1 MSIQLCDLPDEVERS
16 LEVHRE
22 LMHFRVSK
30 ILLISSRYDAFV
42 TEEDGGLAEGIIGE
56 YHELNLSAP
65 PRLIWVSSMEEAFSA
80 LAEND
85 IDLVLVM
92 PNLKNIDPYFLCGK
106 IKEVYPSLFISLL
119 SPNADTLMAD
129 HGEEYKEDLFDMKF
143 VWRGNTDLLLSI
155 IKNVEDILNVDY
167 DTQRGKVRV
176 IIFVE
181 DSPIYSSSILP
192 VLYKEIVIQTQA
204 VMDESVNRSHRLLMM
219 RARPKILTARNF
231 EDALSL
237 ARKFKPYLLS
247 LISDVRFYKEGI
259 LDDNAGFVLIDLIK
273 KEFSGM
279 PLLILSSDESNRE
292 KALKRSVLFLN
303 KKSSSLYYD
312 IRLFFIKFLAFG
324 DFVFRMDDA
333 TEVARA
339 SNIRE
344 MEKII
349 LSVPDE
355 SILYHAYRDHFSTWL
370 MARSEI
376 ELASKLQYVK
386 PAEFSSARE
395 IKEYL
400 LDLLAA
406 NRRSRQKGAVVDF
419 IPEDLA
425 VSAYFMKIGKGFLG
439 GKARG
444 LAFMSYLFCRTKE
457 LYDKYPDL
465 NIYVPKTLAIT
476 TDKFDEF
483 MENNFSQHDFSG
495 QKYSDE
501 AIIRMFDAADL
512 PDHLRFDLGQY
523 LLKTDHPIAVRSSS
537 LLEDAQYMP
546 SAGIYKTIM
555 LPNNHEK
562 MSVRLAQLLRAV
574 KLVYASTYF
583 DAPIQ
588 MAKTSLHRPE
598 EEKMGVI
605 LQSIVGQ
612 RHGDFYFPA
621 VSGVAQS
628 YNYYP
633 LSYMKPEEGIAY
645 VAMGLGK
652 TVVEGERALRFSPR
666 YPEFLPQFSTVDDIL
681 ENCQRNY
688 YALKMT
694 ESRGEIQLSDFFL
707 ENKDLDKTLVKLDID
722 DMPDEIF
729 RNTGASHLFSTY
741 LQEDHRIRDSA
752 EINGHRIL
760 TFAGILKYNTF
771 PLPELLADI
780 LSIGQ
785 EGMGCPVEIE
795 FAVNFPRGDNQGG
808 GCLKPEFALLQI
820 RPMSMFY
827 KSIEVLISDD
837 EIADSICFTDNAL
850 GNGTFLDISDI
861 VFVKPELFDPACTV
875 EIAGQIARINRELVR
890 KKRRYILAGPGR
902 WGTSDRWLGIPVTW
916 NDISGAGVIIET
928 SSEKLNAD
936 SSRGTHF
943 FHNITSLGI
952 GYLTVSQ
959 HNNSFINFNRL
970 KALPVEQE
978 TSFLLHARQKEFFK
992 IKIDGNKSRGVISL

>member
-1 MSIQLCDLPDEVERS
+1 MSIKLCDLPDEVERS

-22 LMHFRVSK
+22 LMHFRVSE
-30 ILLISSRYDAFV
+30 ILLVSSLYDAFL

-65 PRLIWVSSMEEAFSA
+65 PRIIWVSSIDEAFMA
-80 LAEND
+80 LSEND

-92 PNLKNIDPYFLCGK
+92 PNLKNIDPYLLCGK
-106 IKEVYPSLFISLL
+106 IKKAYPSLFISLL
-119 SPNADTLMAD
+119 SPNADSLMAD
-129 HGEEYKEDLFDMKF
+129 HGREYKEDLFDMKF

-167 DTQRGKVRV
+167 DTQRGQVRV

-192 VLYKEIVIQTQA
+192 VLYKEIVLQTQA
-204 VMDESVNRSHRLLMM
+204 VMDESVNLSHRLLMM
-219 RARPKILTARNF
+219 RARPKIITARTF
-231 EDALSL
+231 EEALCL
-237 ARKFKPYLLS
+237 ARRFKPYLLS
-247 LISDVRFYKEGI
+247 LISDVRFYREGR
-259 LDDNAGFVLIDLIK
+259 LDDNAGFALIDLIK

-303 KKSSSLYYD
+303 KKSPSLYSD
-312 IRLFFIKFLAFG
+312 IRFFFIKFLAFG
-324 DFVFRMDDA
+324 DFVFRMDDG
-333 TEVARA
+333 TEVARVK
-339 SNIRE
+339 NIRE

-370 MARSEI
+370 MARSEVQ
-376 ELASKLQYVK
+376 LASDLQHVK
-386 PAEFSSARE
+386 PAEFSNAGE
-395 IKEYL
+395 IKKYL
-400 LDLLAA
+400 FDLLAA
-406 NRRSRQKGAVVDF
+406 NRRGRHKGAVVDF
-419 IPEDLA
+419 VPEDLNTN
-425 VSAYFMKIGKGFLG
+425 AYFMKIGEGFLG

-465 NIYVPKTLAIT
+465 NIYVPKTLVIT
-476 TDKFDEF
+476 TDIFDEF
-483 MENNFSQHDFSG
+483 MENHFSKHDFSG
-495 QKYSDE
+495 HKYSDE
-501 AIIRMFDAADL
+501 AIISMFDGADL
-512 PDHLRFDLGQY
+512 PGHLSSDLEQY
-523 LLKTDHPIAVRSSS
+523 LFKTGHPIAVRSSS
-537 LLEDAQYMP
+537 LLEDAKYMP

-555 LPNNHEK
+555 LPNNHPE
-562 MSVRLAQLLRAV
+562 MDVRLAQLLSAV
-574 KLVYASTYF
+574 KLVYASTYLE
-583 DAPIQ
+583 APLQ

-612 RHGDFYFPA
+612 NHGDFYFPP

-633 LSYMKPEEGIAY
+633 LSYMKSGEGIAY
-645 VAMGLGK
+645 VALGLGK
-652 TVVEGERALRFSPR
+652 TVVEGGRALRFSPR

-688 YALKMT
+688 YALKMR
-694 ESRGEIQLSDFFL
+694 EPGDEFQSSNLSP
-707 ENKDLDKTLVKLDID
+707 ENQDVDKTLVKLDID
-722 DMPDEIF
+722 DMPGEIF

-741 LQEDHRIRDSA
+741 LPEDHKIRDSA
-752 EINGHRIL
+752 EISGHRIL

-771 PLPELLADI
+771 PLPELLTDI
-780 LSIGQ
+780 LSLGQ
-785 EGMGCPVEIE
+785 EGIGCPVEIE
-795 FAVNFPRGDNQGG
+795 FAINFPKGDNQGG
-808 GCLKPEFALLQI
+808 SCQKSEFALLQI
-820 RPMSMFY
+820 RPISMFY
-827 KSIEVLISDD
+827 RNVEVLISDE
-837 EIADSICFTDNAL
+837 EIANSICFTDNAL

-861 VFVKPELFDPACTV
+861 VFVKPESFDPACTV
-875 EIAGQIARINRELVR
+875 EIARQIAMINRELVR
-890 KKRRYILAGPGR
+890 QKRRYILAGPGR
-902 WGTSDRWLGIPVTW
+902 WGSSDRWLGIPVTW

-928 SSEKLNAD
+928 SSEKLNAE

-952 GYLTVSQ
+952 GYLTILE
-959 HNNSFINFNRL
+959 HNNSFIDFSRL
-970 KALPVEQE
+970 KDLPVEQE
-978 TSFLLHARQKEFFK
+978 TSFLLHARQKDFFK

>member
-1 MSIQLCDLPDEVERS
+1 MSIKLCDLPDEVDGF

-22 LMHFRVSK
+22 LMHFHVSK
-30 ILLISSRYDAFV
+30 ILLVSSLYDAFV

-65 PRLIWVSSMEEAFSA
+65 PRIIWVSSMEEAFAA
-80 LAEND
+80 LSEND
-85 IDLVLVM
+85 VDLVLVM
-92 PNLKNIDPYFLCGK
+92 SNLKNIDPCFLCGK
-106 IKEVYPSLFISLL
+106 IKEAHPSLFISLL
-119 SPNADTLMAD
+119 SPNADSLMAD
-129 HGEEYKEDLFDMKF
+129 HGGAYKEDLFDMKF

-167 DTQRGKVRV
+167 DTQRGRVRV

-204 VMDESVNRSHRLLMM
+204 VMDESVNRSHGLLMM

-231 EDALSL
+231 EEALCL
-237 ARKFKPYLLS
+237 VRRFKPYLLS
-247 LISDVRFYKEGI
+247 IISDVRFYREGR

-273 KEFSGM
+273 KEFPGM
-279 PLLILSSDESNRE
+279 PLLILSSDEANRE

-303 KKSSSLYYD
+303 KKSPSLYND
-312 IRLFFIKFLAFG
+312 IRFFFIKFLAFG
-324 DFVFRMDDA
+324 DFVFRMDDG

-355 SILYHAYRDHFSTWL
+355 SILYHACRDHFSTWL

-376 ELASKLQYVK
+376 RLASNLQQVK
-386 PAEFSSARE
+386 PAEFSSTGE
-395 IKEYL
+395 IKKYL
-400 LDLLAA
+400 FDLLVA
-406 NRRSRQKGAVVDF
+406 NRRGRHKGAVIDF
-419 IPEDLA
+419 IPEDLNTN
-425 VSAYFMKIGKGFLG
+425 AYFMKTGKGFLG

-444 LAFMSYLFCRTKE
+444 LAFMSYLFCRTKA

-465 NIYVPKTLAIT
+465 NIYVPKTLVIT
-476 TDKFDEF
+476 TDIFDEF
-483 MENNFSQHDFSG
+483 MENHFSKHDFSG
-495 QKYSDE
+495 RKYSDE
-501 AIIRMFDAADL
+501 SIIKMFHGADL
-512 PDHLRFDLGQY
+512 PDRLSSDLEQY
-523 LLKTDHPIAVRSSS
+523 LLKTDRPIAVRSSS

-546 SAGIYKTIM
+546 CAGIYKTIM
-555 LPNNHEK
+555 LPNNHPETG
-562 MSVRLAQLLRAV
+562 VRLAQLLSAV
-574 KLVYASTYF
+574 KLVYASTYL
-583 DAPIQ
+583 DAPAQ
-588 MAKTSLHRPE
+588 MAKTSFHRPE

-605 LQSIVGQ
+605 LQPIVGQ
-612 RHGDFYFPA
+612 RHGDFYFPDI
-621 VSGVAQS
+621 SGVAQS

-633 LSYMKPEEGIAY
+633 LSYMQSEEGIAY

-652 TVVEGERALRFSPR
+652 TVVEGGRALRFSPR
-666 YPEFLPQFSTVDDIL
+666 YPEILPQFSTVDDIL

-688 YALKMT
+688 YALKMR
-694 ESRGEIQLSDFFL
+694 EPRDEVQPSNLSS
-707 ENKDLDKTLVKLDID
+707 ENQAVDKTLVKLDID

-729 RNTGASHLFSTY
+729 RNTGPHLFSTY
-741 LQEDHRIRDSA
+741 FPEDHRIRDSA
-752 EINGHRIL
+752 EISGHRIL

-771 PLPELLADI
+771 PLPELLTDI

-785 EGMGCPVEIE
+785 EGMGTPVEIE
-795 FAVNFPRGDNQGG
+795 FAINFPKGGNQGG
-808 GCLKPEFALLQI
+808 GCLKPEFVLLQI
-820 RPMSMFY
+820 RPISMFY
-827 KSIEVLISDD
+827 RSMEVLISDD
-837 EIADSICFTDNAL
+837 EIAKSICFTDNAL

-861 VFVKPELFDPACTV
+861 VFVKPESFDPACTL
-875 EIAGQIARINRELVR
+875 EIARQVAMINRELVR
-890 KKRRYILAGPGR
+890 QKRKYILAGPGR
-902 WGTSDRWLGIPVTW
+902 WGTTDRWLGIPVTW

-928 SSEKLNAD
+928 SSEKLNAE

-959 HNNSFINFNRL
+959 YDNNSFIDFNRL
-970 KALPVEQE
+970 KVLPVEQE
-978 TSFLLHARQKEFFK
+978 TSFLLHVRQKESFK
-992 IKIDGNKSRGVISL
+992 IKIDGNKSRGVILL